1 MTPFGCGW
9 GVVRALV
16 AMTVRC
22 VGDRNE
28 LGASERRHVLWC
40 VCRPTWS
47 CGERVGV
54 GVVVVVVSRVR
65 RWVVELRCAVLLWS
79 SVMPW
84 SRLPAARSSAKS
96 GEVSL

>member
-1 MTPFGCGW
+1 MTPFVCGW
-9 GVVRALV
+9 GGMRALV

-28 LGASERRHVLWC
+28 LGAEERRHVLWC

-54 GVVVVVVSRVR
+54 VVVEVSRVR

-96 GEVSL
+96 GEVRL

>member
-28 LGASERRHVLWC
+28 LGAEERRHVLWC

-47 CGERVGV
+47 CGGRVGC
-54 GVVVVVVSRVR
+54 GGGGESGSA
-65 RWVVELRCAVLLWS
+65 LGGGAVLCCAL
-79 SVMPW
+79 VVCD
-84 SRLPAARSSAKS
+84 AVVAIARRPQ
-96 GEVSL
+96 